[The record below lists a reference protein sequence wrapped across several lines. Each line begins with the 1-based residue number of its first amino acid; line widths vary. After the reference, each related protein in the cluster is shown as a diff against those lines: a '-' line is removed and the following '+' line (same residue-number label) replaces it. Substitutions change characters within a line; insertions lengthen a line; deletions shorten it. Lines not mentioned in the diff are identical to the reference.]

1 MENMYL
7 FEKKLISILEKS
19 SELKNVEVSDLKFPE
34 WGLLFIFETGEVYK
48 LRLERIIRKENEK

>member
-19 SELKNVEVSDLKFPE
+19 SELKNVEVSDLKYPE

-48 LRLERIIRKENEK
+48 LRLERIIRK